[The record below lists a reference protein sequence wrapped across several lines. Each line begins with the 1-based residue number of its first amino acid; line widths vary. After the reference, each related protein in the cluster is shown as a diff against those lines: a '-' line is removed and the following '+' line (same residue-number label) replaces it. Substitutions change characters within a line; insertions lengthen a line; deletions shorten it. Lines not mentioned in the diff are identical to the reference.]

1 MILNYK
7 AQKKVEE
14 LNLLPFTK
22 NTNYEI
28 TLKRNKCKHNIYN
41 FKLFS
46 QIIYSEKY
54 EHNQTN

>member
-46 QIIYSEKY
+46 QIIYLEKY
-54 EHNQTN
+54 